1 MAVNVNENLDKNRHQ
16 SASQTL
22 IACAIEGNNTLHKL
36 RVRKEVFDIMKADDI
51 SLVAKTDPL
60 ICQFGEQYL
69 KKHRRKQMA
78 VVCSNKMRQL
88 ARLLIELRR
97 IKNDDK
103 YTLYDAINPVMF
115 DTVIEC
121 AKNIGGYDPNTKS
134 YRAPSLSAHIGTSL
148 KQVSNLL
155 MLLLIKKDPIF
166 KFVEDIEIKIQE
178 IKRFNELIVS
188 QWTTEISSLAF
199 KGLNE
204 RNWDKPTV
212 LPLTKDIIK
221 FKTYVTEIA
230 NIALTT
236 LKDNPNNI
244 KQFKNLVDATLVL
257 TILYNRKRIGD
268 VHYTLLKTYLSNFS
282 TINQDECLNS
292 LSPSEILLT
301 RHYKRVVTGG
311 KGSKPI
317 VILFPPNIQEYVL
330 MIINL
335 RQTTDLVT
343 EKNPY
348 LFAHPKSDRWVRGDV
363 AIRKFA
369 QKADLEHPKEIT
381 SNKLRKQIA
390 TVMQILNLNQE
401 ETEQFAHFMGHTEK
415 THNEFYK

>member
-1 MAVNVNENLDKNRHQ
+1 MEKKRTKCKFCSLEVTNFERHLERNHTDVKEVIELLTYPKKSKERKQIITLIRNSGNFDEFLRGTLRPIYTTKDKSSTSYYPCANCKGLYSKKFLSRHRKKCMAVNVNENLDKNRHQ

-88 ARLLIELRR
+88 ARFLIELRR

-103 YTLYDAINPVMF
+103 YTLCDAINPVMF

-204 RNWDKPTV
+204 RNWDKPRV

-311 KGSKPI
+311 K
-317 VILFPPNIQEYVL
+317 
-330 MIINL
+330 
-335 RQTTDLVT
+335 R
-343 EKNPY
+343 
-348 LFAHPKSDRWVRGDV
+348 
-363 AIRKFA
+363 
-369 QKADLEHPKEIT
+369 
-381 SNKLRKQIA
+381 
-390 TVMQILNLNQE
+390 
-401 ETEQFAHFMGHTEK
+401 
-415 THNEFYK
+415 